1 MDIVAHLMLVGGR
14 KAIATGKVVVGNI
27 RRALADERRNR
38 LLIEKE
44 IHHGQYRLSSKN
56 DDDLPLVR

>member
-1 MDIVAHLMLVGGR
+1 MDIIAHLMLVGSR
-14 KAIATGKVVVGNI
+14 KAIAVGKVVVRDI

-44 IHHGQYRLSSKN
+44 IHHGRYRLSSKN
-56 DDDLPLVR
+56 DDDLPAAL